1 MKKIFLALSFIAV
14 ILAVSCSK
22 TGEVNNSNKN
32 DMELKDYIR
41 SIENYPK
48 EGVIFR
54 DITPLLKDK
63 DAFKFAIDKMAEQVK
78 GKKIDFIVAAESR
91 GFLIGSALAY
101 KIGCGLIPVRKKGKL
116 PYKTISEEYAKEY
129 GTDTL
134 EMHEDAIREGD
145 NVLIVDDLIATG
157 GTVLAMVKMVE
168 NLGGNIVGT
177 SFLIELEELDGRNK
191 IEKYPVN
198 VLIKY

>member
-191 IEKYPVN
+191 IEKYSVN